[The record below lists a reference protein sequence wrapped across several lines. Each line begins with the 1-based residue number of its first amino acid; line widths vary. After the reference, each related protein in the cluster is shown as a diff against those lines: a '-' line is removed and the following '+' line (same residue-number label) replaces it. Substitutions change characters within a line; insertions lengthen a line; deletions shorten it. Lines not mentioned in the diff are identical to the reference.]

1 VDDDVDDNDRG
12 KGDDEEKNDDD
23 LEELSN
29 TMIVNLRSRWIRR
42 QRSRSSISDFAKE
55 CGTSSNFGIG
65 GAE

>member
-1 VDDDVDDNDRG
+1 MDDDVDDNDRG

-55 CGTSSNFGIG
+55 CSTSSNFGIG